1 MHSTGD
7 HKFFLI
13 FVIFCGSALGAVAA
27 KECFNIDIRNHVSQ
41 FEKLRNCSVV
51 IGYLNIVLLEKT
63 TETHFQN
70 LTFPELREITGM
82 LVVFRVF
89 GLKTFKTLFPNLTV
103 IRGQFL
109 LANYALVIY
118 EMPHLENVGLRSLLS
133 IQRGY
138 VRIEKCRNLC
148 YTDTIDWNKI
158 TGTLDG
164 GNYIQKQT
172 SSKCP
177 TEKICV
183 GCKDALCWNTE
194 NCQRFEGPDSF
205 FPHYYANCDSKC
217 LGGCRNGTC
226 YTCRGITDEGYCVDS
241 CEQPKLLNTLSV
253 RCVNKTS
260 CRNDGRIIHDDK
272 CLSECPIGFTNS
284 TDKCELC
291 KGNCPKT
298 CYGTQIDFIENAEKL
313 RGCTTINGSLQIKLN
328 TDMAKLS
335 DELEENLGAIREID
349 GYLKIY
355 RSSSITS
362 LKFLKSLHVIHGYV
376 LENEQFALVVY
387 ENSNLQQLFEFDGE
401 RSELRIER
409 GGMMFHYNQKLCS
422 TEIRKLQLNTDYNR
436 TLDYI
441 SKESNGY
448 KHSCDMETIRID
460 YTVLSPTNVTI
471 YWEKY
476 HVDDKNILEGY
487 LIYYIEAPR
496 RDITTYFGRD
506 SCSRHS
512 WRSEL
517 IDVDSLIYD
526 DQKRMY
532 AYNLTDL
539 KSSTQ
544 YAFYVR
550 TYLSSEGINAQ
561 STITYIR
568 MPIDKLFPPVVKT
581 KEKSS
586 DFVILEWAVE
596 SVQKSKIAHFYI
608 DVYRRSYSKDIID
621 KRNYCQNPRTDE
633 TEENEPA
640 SLHCCSD
647 HDEETFE
654 IIRLHT
660 SYEKDL
666 DCELNPFQPGCQL
679 FEYDRFKREL
689 QLLVTHCHLYHGR
702 DSPICRNP
710 NARWAGKWD
719 GTTGDSSNTRYRVAA
734 NTFTFKIPNL
744 SPYTLYTFHVFA
756 CTAEFDCST
765 YYSHNE
771 RTAIDSQA
779 DLTRNTSIIVDPDI
793 SKNTSIS
800 HNPDNADKIVAI
812 RFHEPIEPNG
822 LTVAYKVEIRKIIN
836 NEGDPGC
843 EIVCITRREHE
854 LNDNIFRYQTFE
866 MTPGTYS
873 FRVQA
878 ISLAM
883 DGPWSDQLL
892 YPVLERIPVTNSSMI
907 IVIVVVVLF
916 IVSCGFFVWY
926 KYVRKVENMDDTVV
940 LMSDLEPPQAEED
953 SLLEMHKII
962 RERQREAEKS
972 RTTEAGGDVYEAG
985 PSRLSE
991 PAATEK
997 AIICKFRLDEE
1008 DSSDDGDKAL
1018 VIFE

>member
-1 MHSTGD
+1 M
-7 HKFFLI
+7 
-13 FVIFCGSALGAVAA
+13 
-27 KECFNIDIRNHVSQ
+27 
-41 FEKLRNCSVV
+41 
-51 IGYLNIVLLEKT
+51 
-63 TETHFQN
+63 
-70 LTFPELREITGM
+70 
-82 LVVFRVF
+82 
-89 GLKTFKTLFPNLTV
+89 
-103 IRGQFL
+103 
-109 LANYALVIY
+109 
-118 EMPHLENVGLRSLLS
+118 
-133 IQRGY
+133 
-138 VRIEKCRNLC
+138 
-148 YTDTIDWNKI
+148 
-158 TGTLDG
+158 
-164 GNYIQKQT
+164 
-172 SSKCP
+172 
-177 TEKICV
+177 
-183 GCKDALCWNTE
+183 
-194 NCQRFEGPDSF
+194 
-205 FPHYYANCDSKC
+205 
-217 LGGCRNGTC
+217 
-226 YTCRGITDEGYCVDS
+226 
-241 CEQPKLLNTLSV
+241 
-253 RCVNKTS
+253 
-260 CRNDGRIIHDDK
+260 
-272 CLSECPIGFTNS
+272 
-284 TDKCELC
+284 
-291 KGNCPKT
+291 
-298 CYGTQIDFIENAEKL
+298 
-313 RGCTTINGSLQIKLN
+313 
-328 TDMAKLS
+328 
-335 DELEENLGAIREID
+335 
-349 GYLKIY
+349 
-355 RSSSITS
+355 
-362 LKFLKSLHVIHGYV
+362 
-376 LENEQFALVVY
+376 
-387 ENSNLQQLFEFDGE
+387 
-401 RSELRIER
+401 
-409 GGMMFHYNQKLCS
+409 
-422 TEIRKLQLNTDYNR
+422 
-436 TLDYI
+436 
-441 SKESNGY
+441 
-448 KHSCDMETIRID
+448 
-460 YTVLSPTNVTI
+460 
-471 YWEKY
+471 
-476 HVDDKNILEGY
+476 
-487 LIYYIEAPR
+487 
-496 RDITTYFGRD
+496 
-506 SCSRHS
+506 
-512 WRSEL
+512 
-517 IDVDSLIYD
+517 IDVESLIYD

-561 STITYIR
+561 STISYIR

-621 KRNYCQNPRTDE
+621 KRDYCQNPRTDE
-633 TEENEPA
+633 MEENEPA

-666 DCELNPFQPGCQL
+666 DCELNPFQPGCHL

-719 GTTGDSSNTRYRVAA
+719 GTTGDSSNTRYRVAS

-756 CTAEFDCST
+756 CTAEFDCSP

-779 DLTRNTSIIVDPDI
+779 DLTRNTSIIFDP
-793 SKNTSIS
+793 SKNTSIT
-800 HNPDNADKIVAI
+800 HDPDNVDKTVAI
-812 RFHEPIEPNG
+812 QFHEPIEPNG

-892 YPVLERIPVTNSSMI
+892 YPVMERIPVSNTSMI
-907 IVIVVVVLF
+907 IVIVAIVLF

-926 KYVRKVENMDDTVV
+926 KYVRKAENMDDTVV

-972 RTTEAGGDVYEAG
+972 RTTEAGGDIHEAG
-985 PSRLSE
+985 PSRPSE